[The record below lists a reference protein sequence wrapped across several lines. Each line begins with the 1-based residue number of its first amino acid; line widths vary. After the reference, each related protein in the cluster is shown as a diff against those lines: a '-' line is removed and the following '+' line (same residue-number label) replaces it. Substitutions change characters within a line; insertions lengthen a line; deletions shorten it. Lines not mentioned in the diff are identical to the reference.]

1 MPVSFLSDFS
11 FYQVV
16 GVEVSRGIFGISA
29 KGMLSL
35 RYV

>member
-1 MPVSFLSDFS
+1 MPISFLSDF

-29 KGMLSL
+29 KGMLRS